1 MKVLVETKK
10 VPDENEKALDW
21 KWKVPVK
28 VSTWR
33 VDEKKFQDVD
43 QKVKIPLLTSTQ
55 CKNLG
60 AMRPADTA

>member
-1 MKVLVETKK
+1 MNALVEMKK
-10 VPDENEKALDW
+10 VPDENEKVLDW

-43 QKVKIPLLTSTQ
+43 KKSE
-55 CKNLG
+55 NSS
-60 AMRPADTA
+60 AYFH